1 MASLSRNFA
10 GSLELARYHRLPSDL
25 VGKLLNLRPVHGRA
39 VKSADFPLEQW
50 MGFSFDFAPSD
61 SIISCSRCS
70 VRSFIASR
78 SEYASFSARNLIFVD
93 PGSVRITE
101 EIVPP
106 VLSLDPFRPDQIPK
120 RRILI
125 SSEMHF
131 RPSRDAKNS
140 RERRAEE
147 RGEAESLMNHW

>member
-1 MASLSRNFA
+1 
-10 GSLELARYHRLPSDL
+10 
-25 VGKLLNLRPVHGRA
+25 
-39 VKSADFPLEQW
+39 

-78 SEYASFSARNLIFVD
+78 SEYSSFSARNLPFVD
-93 PGSVRITE
+93 PGSVGVTE
-101 EIVPP
+101 EIVLDL
-106 VLSLDPFRPDQIPK
+106 VAGSLPARSNPQVPYF
-120 RRILI
+120 I

-131 RPSRDAKNS
+131 RRRRDAKNS

-147 RGEAESLMNHW
+147 RGEAESLNESLVKPDSKRTRSD